1 MATYLGYPFD
11 PELFLLNWQAADDP
25 TMTAIVES
33 GAIQNNGTIQTMI
46 ANGSDYY
53 TIPFYDVLTG
63 NVLNYDGQTD
73 ITSTETTGKSQS
85 GIVFGR
91 AASWSERQFVR
102 DFNSGADP
110 MKQIASQT
118 AKFWQK
124 ERQKIILKILSG
136 IFGIADDKSDA
147 WDEWQNHTTNLASAG
162 SSATDANKVGVATA
176 AEAVQKAVGDNSN
189 IFTMAMMHSAVALA
203 LAKQDQLEFRKGT
216 DANGMTR
223 QLRIADWNGMTVIV
237 DDGVPKA
244 ASASVS
250 GGMEYTTY
258 LFGAGAIQHAT
269 APVTEPTELSRD
281 PHKNGGTNY
290 LTTRIRETY
299 HPNGFSYVIPAEG
312 YTHSPT
318 DDQLAAA
325 ANWKLVGNPKSIAV
339 ARLITNG

>member
-25 TMTAIVES
+25 TLTAIIES
-33 GAIQNNGTIQTMI
+33 GAVQNNGTIQGLI

-53 TIPFYDVLTG
+53 TIPFYDVLG
-63 NVLNYDGQTD
+63 GDVLNYDGQTD
-73 ITSTETTGKSQS
+73 ITSTETSAKCQS
-85 GIVFGR
+85 GVVFGR
-91 AASWSERQFVR
+91 AASWSERQFIR

-110 MKQIASQT
+110 MKQITAQT

-124 ERQKIILKILSG
+124 YRQKVILNLLNG
-136 IFGIADDKSDA
+136 IFGVADDSTDNWDA
-147 WDEWQNHTTNLASAG
+147 WQLHTTNLA
-162 SSATDANKVGVATA
+162 ATTGTVSDANKVGVASA
-176 AEAVQKAVGDNSN
+176 AEAAQKAVGDNSG
-189 IFTMAMMHSAVALA
+189 IFTMAMMHSSVALA

-237 DDGVPKA
+237 DDGVPA
-244 ASASVS
+244 VASSGVS
-250 GGMEYTTY
+250 GATEYTTY
-258 LFGAGAIQHAT
+258 LFGAGAIQRAT
-269 APVTEPTELSRD
+269 APVEKAAEVERD
-281 PHKNGGTNY
+281 PFKNGGTNY
-290 LTTRIRETY
+290 LITRIRETY
-299 HPNGFSYVIPAEG
+299 HPNGFSYVLPTAN

-325 ANWKLVGNPKSIAV
+325 ANWKLVGNPKSIAI